1 MKIDNYLFDTIKIV
15 LSAGKKILEIYN
27 SDILIDYKSDK
38 SPVTNADL
46 IANKFIHDELQ
57 KFNLP
62 IVSEESVSAVNSR
75 YMDSYWLVDPL
86 DGTKEF
92 INNNNEFTVNVALIE
107 LGVPILGVVFAPAV
121 NECFFGSKNIRSK
134 HLKIDILSEN
144 IPETFNELIIKSS
157 EIQHNFDDNFNVLVS
172 RSHLNSKTLTFI
184 EDISLNHPIG
194 KLIKMGSSLKICKLA
209 QGLASIYP
217 RFESTKIWDTAAGHA
232 ILNFAG
238 GSIKS
243 AFGEELIYSSNKI
256 DNPDFVAKK
265 IKYEIEK
272 RYFSV

>member
-92 INNNNEFTVNVALIE
+92 I
-107 LGVPILGVVFAPAV
+107 
-121 NECFFGSKNIRSK
+121 
-134 HLKIDILSEN
+134 
-144 IPETFNELIIKSS
+144 
-157 EIQHNFDDNFNVLVS
+157 
-172 RSHLNSKTLTFI
+172 
-184 EDISLNHPIG
+184 
-194 KLIKMGSSLKICKLA
+194 
-209 QGLASIYP
+209 
-217 RFESTKIWDTAAGHA
+217 
-232 ILNFAG
+232 
-238 GSIKS
+238 
-243 AFGEELIYSSNKI
+243 
-256 DNPDFVAKK
+256 
-265 IKYEIEK
+265 
-272 RYFSV
+272 

>member
-15 LSAGKKILEIYN
+15 LSAGKKILKIYN
-27 SDILIDYKSDK
+27 TDILIDYKSDK

-46 IANKFIHDELQ
+46 IANKFILFELQ

-62 IVSEESVSAVNSR
+62 IVSEESVSDVNSGN
-75 YMDSYWLVDPL
+75 MDLYWLVDPL

-92 INNNNEFTVNVALIE
+92 INNNDDFTVNVALIE
-107 LGVPILGVVFAPAV
+107 FGVPILGVVFAPAV
-121 NECFFGSKNIRSK
+121 NECFFGSINIRSK
-134 HLKIDILSEN
+134 HLKIDIISEN
-144 IPETFNELIIKSS
+144 IPETFNELITKSS
-157 EIQHNFDDNFNVLVS
+157 EIENNFDENFNVLVS
-172 RSHLNSKTLTFI
+172 RSHLNSKTLTFV
-184 EDISLNHPIG
+184 DKISLNRPVG

-243 AFGEELIYSSNKI
+243 VFGEELIYNHNKI
-256 DNPDFVAKK
+256 DNPDFIAKK
-265 IKYEIEK
+265 IKYENEK
-272 RYFSV
+272 KYFSV